1 MRILALNP
9 ASYVTKNIVRDVLY
23 GCWCKGKRIGGGTV
37 PPYFLLSVASVLK
50 KDGHDVTLID
60 AQAEGIHP
68 DDLRGKMDHY
78 DLIVANAAT
87 MTFNED
93 AETLRQFKLENPR
106 LKTILFGSHGTFMPK
121 YALSKEG
128 VDIIVLN
135 EPEGIVVE
143 LVRAL
148 HGRNGEWRAVKG
160 IGFQE
165 NGEPVLTPQPNFID
179 NLDEYP
185 MVDVSLLPKDVGYFN
200 PLVIQY
206 PYITAVTTRGC
217 PSKCT
222 FCTAPFFHGP
232 NFRYQSAKRMLDEV
246 EYFLSNGY
254 REIYYRDEIWTVHKR
269 RNIEFCK
276 GVIERGYQFPWI
288 CNAKVGLVDK
298 EQMEWMKRAGCS
310 VMKFG
315 VESGNQNVLDRV
327 KKGFKV
333 EQTVET
339 FKWAHE
345 VGIDTHAHIM
355 LGMPDDTDE
364 SIQRTIEFTME
375 IDPTTATFGICTPYP
390 GTPLFAEV
398 QAKYPEIKDG
408 SQSDLTVLHTE
419 GLFNE
424 LYTSVKKEDLAK
436 YIRDA
441 YRRFYLRPSY
451 VGKRLFGI
459 RSWTD
464 VRKIAIAGS
473 KVVDFTVRG
482 D

>member
-1 MRILALNP
+1 M
-9 ASYVTKNIVRDVLY
+9 RDVLY

-37 PPYFLLSVASVLK
+37 PPYFLLSVATVLK
-50 KDGHDVTLID
+50 KEGYDVTLVD
-60 AQAEGIHP
+60 AQAEGLHP
-68 DDLRGKMDHY
+68 RHFKGKMEGY
-78 DLIVANAAT
+78 DLVVANAAT

-106 LKTILFGSHGTFMPK
+106 LKTILFGSHGTFMPR
-121 YALSKEG
+121 YALTKEG
-128 VDIIVLN
+128 VDIIVIN
-135 EPEGIVVE
+135 EPEGILRE

-148 HGRNGEWRAVKG
+148 DAGNGVWKDVRG
-160 IGFQE
+160 IGYKE
-165 NGEPVLTPQPNFID
+165 NGETVLTPQADFID

-185 MVDVSLLPKDVGYFN
+185 MVDVSLLPEDVAYFN
-200 PLVIQY
+200 PLVVRY

-246 EYFLSNGY
+246 ECFLSNGY
-254 REIYYRDEIWTVHKR
+254 REVYYRDEIWTVHKK

-276 GVIERGYQFPWI
+276 GVIERGYKFPWI

-298 EQMEWMKRAGCS
+298 EQMEWMKKAGCS

-315 VESGNQNVLDRV
+315 VESGNQHVLDRV
-327 KKGFKV
+327 KKGFRL
-333 EQTVET
+333 EQTVQT

-345 VGIDTHAHIM
+345 AGIDTHAHIM
-355 LGMPDDTDE
+355 LGMPDDTE
-364 SIQRTIEFTME
+364 ETIERTMDFTLE

-398 QAKYPEIKDG
+398 TEKYPEIKDG

-436 YIRDA
+436 YIRQA
-441 YRRFYLRPSY
+441 YRRFYLRLY
-451 VGKRLFGI
+451 YFKKRLTGI

-464 VRKIAIAGS
+464 VQKLAIAGT
-473 KVVDFTVRG
+473 KVFDFSIRG
-482 D
+482 E